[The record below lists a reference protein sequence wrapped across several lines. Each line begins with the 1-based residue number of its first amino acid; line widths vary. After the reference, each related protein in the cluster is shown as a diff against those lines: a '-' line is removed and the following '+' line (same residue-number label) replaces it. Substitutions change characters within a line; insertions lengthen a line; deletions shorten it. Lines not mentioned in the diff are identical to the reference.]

1 MLEVLKKKENL
12 KLKAQWAAWRAARA
26 LTLPP
31 EEVERKE
38 RHRKYH
44 EKWLASLTPEQVK
57 RRTEEK
63 RERKRKRLERRKE
76 KMTNRKERAPVS

>member
-1 MLEVLKKKENL
+1 MERKKRDSPKG
-12 KLKAQWAAWRAARA
+12 KAYWVAWREQRA
-26 LTLPP
+26 DKLPP

-44 EKWLASLTPEQVK
+44 EKWLASLSPEQLQ

-63 RERKRKRLERRKE
+63 RQRTRQRLERRKE
-76 KMTNRKERAPVS
+76 KTTNRKERAPVG